1 MKGKIRIFLF
11 AVLNLAFAITASPQR
26 EAENW
31 IFGYGIHMNFS
42 TGSPVLQPQIPG
54 GFAALNGTT
63 TISDRNGNLL
73 FYSNGTF
80 IYDRQNQVMPGCGT
94 VGLYGYAYPGP
105 TQSILLFHSL
115 PDC

>member
-80 IYDRQNQVMPGCGT
+80 IYNRHRMLSHHSQCKFLFPRQVD
-94 VGLYGYAYPGP
+94 V
-105 TQSILLFHSL
+105 SIYLCLRKG
-115 PDC
+115 